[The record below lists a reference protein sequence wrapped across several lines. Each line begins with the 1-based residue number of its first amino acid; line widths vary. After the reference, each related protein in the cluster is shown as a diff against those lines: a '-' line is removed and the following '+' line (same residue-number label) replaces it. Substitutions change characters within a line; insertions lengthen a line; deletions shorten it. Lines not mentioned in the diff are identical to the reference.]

1 MDEYD
6 ENPEQELTPLQPGR
20 ITRLER
26 QKRNKQ
32 RINVYINEEY
42 AFALHEDVLIKYRL
56 TKGAELDETDMRE
69 LLEAE
74 ERSRAE
80 QYALR
85 HIGFRPRTTEEVRQY
100 LLGKGFPN
108 EVAAEIIARF
118 VKRKYLDDRL
128 YARQW
133 IEERMR
139 LKPRGS
145 RLLRQE
151 LQHKGVDSRL
161 IEEALNELDRD
172 EEYEACLA
180 CARKKCAHRTFTSYT
195 EMRDKTGPFLQRKG
209 FSLETINRVLR
220 QLYEEIHES

>member
-1 MDEYD
+1 ME
-6 ENPEQELTPLQPGR
+6 EQEHPEQERVQHSPGR

-56 TKGAELDETDMRE
+56 TKGAELNEADMRE

-85 HIGFRPRTTEEVRQY
+85 YIGHRPRTMEELRGY
-100 LLGKGFPN
+100 LHGKGFPD
-108 EVAAEIIARF
+108 EVAVEIVARF
-118 VKRKYLDDRL
+118 VERKYLDDRL
-128 YARQW
+128 YAKQW

-139 LKPRGS
+139 LKPRG
-145 RLLRQE
+145 RHLLQQE
-151 LQHKGVDSRL
+151 LHHKGIDKRL
-161 IEEALNELDRD
+161 IAEALNELDRD
-172 EEYEACLA
+172 EEYEACLI
-180 CARKKCAHRTFTSYT
+180 CARKKNARRTFVSHA
-195 EMRDKTGPFLQRKG
+195 EMRSKTGAFLQRKG
-209 FSLETINRVLR
+209 FPLDTINRVLCD
-220 QLYEEIHES
+220 LSEEENGQ

>member
-1 MDEYD
+1 ME
-6 ENPEQELTPLQPGR
+6 EPEHLEQEEVQHNPGR

-56 TKGAELDETDMRE
+56 TKGAELDEEDMRE

-80 QYALR
+80 QYALCYV
-85 HIGFRPRTTEEVRQY
+85 GLRPRTMEEMRLY
-100 LLGKGFPN
+100 LLGKGFPDD
-108 EVAAEIIARF
+108 VAVEIVGRF
-118 VKRKYLDDRL
+118 VERKYLDDGL

-139 LKPRGS
+139 LKPRG
-145 RLLRQE
+145 RHLLQQE
-151 LQHKGVDSRL
+151 LQHKGVDKRL

-172 EEYEACLA
+172 EEYEACLT
-180 CARKKCAHRTFTSYT
+180 CARKKNARRTFASYA
-195 EMRDKTGPFLQRKG
+195 EMRNKTGPFLQRKG
-209 FSLETINRVLR
+209 FPLDTINRVLHC
-220 QLYEEIHES
+220 LYEEKDGL

>member
-1 MDEYD
+1 MDEHD
-6 ENPEQELTPLQPGR
+6 ETVEQESALPESGR

-32 RINVYINEEY
+32 RINIYINEEY

-56 TKGAELDETDMRE
+56 TKGAELDEADMRE

-85 HIGFRPRTTEEVRQY
+85 HIGMRPRTTEEVRQY
-100 LLGKGFPN
+100 LLGKGFSA
-108 EVAAEIIARF
+108 EVAAETIVRF
-118 VKRKYLDDRL
+118 IERKYLDDRL

-151 LQHKGVDSRL
+151 LQHKGIDSRL
-161 IEEALNELDRD
+161 IEEALSEPDHD
-172 EEYEACLA
+172 EEYEACLV
-180 CARKKCAHRTFTSYT
+180 CARKKSARRTFASYM
-195 EMRDKTGPFLQRKG
+195 EMRDKIGPFLQRKG
-209 FSLETINRVLR
+209 FPLGTINRVLR
-220 QLYEEIHES
+220 QLYEEMHA